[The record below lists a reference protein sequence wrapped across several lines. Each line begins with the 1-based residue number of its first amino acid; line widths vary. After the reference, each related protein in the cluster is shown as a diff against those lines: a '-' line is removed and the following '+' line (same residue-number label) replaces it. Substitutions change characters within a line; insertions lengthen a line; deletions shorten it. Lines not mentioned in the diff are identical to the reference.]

1 MKILLGLAFVAAA
14 ALLLLSPVGGDL
26 SEGHPVI
33 RANALDLSAYADTPP
48 AEPIDLVFLHHS
60 VGAHLLATPGPEQ
73 GTGGI
78 VNSHPNGGG
87 LNALLA
93 DANYRLHEATYG
105 SALGEDTDLFDW
117 LPKFRE
123 RMDDILAV
131 DQQDRRLPDGVR
143 NRVVMFKSCFPNN
156 EFVGEGS
163 ADGSPSGPDLTE
175 ANARATMKALR
186 SEFEKRPDVLFVY
199 LTAPPVAPRT
209 WTEARWK
216 VWVKHALGRPSH
228 GEEKRASAAI
238 ARRFNN
244 WVADPEGWLQGYP
257 HRNVVVFEFYDAL
270 TDRGASN
277 FSRYAT
283 GEGFDSHPSAEGL
296 GRIAPELVRFLNRAV
311 KRADLVPA
319 GLAP

>member
-1 MKILLGLAFVAAA
+1 MKILLGLAFVAAG

-26 SEGHPVI
+26 SGGNPVT
-33 RANALDLSAYADTPP
+33 RPNTLALSAFADAPP
-48 AEPIDLVFLHHS
+48 AEAIDLVFLHHS
-60 VGAHLLATPGPEQ
+60 VGAHLLAAPGPAREAN
-73 GTGGI
+73 GL
-78 VNSHPNGGG
+78 VVSHPNGGG
-87 LNALLA
+87 LAALLA
-93 DANYRLHEATYG
+93 ESNYRLHEATYG
-105 SALGEDTDLFDW
+105 SALGERTDLFDW
-117 LPKFRE
+117 LPKFRG

-131 DQQDRRLPDGVR
+131 ENQDRRLPDGVR

-163 ADGSPSGPDLTE
+163 GEGSPVGPDLTE
-175 ANARATMKALR
+175 ANARATMRALR
-186 SEFEKRPDVLFVY
+186 PEFERRPDVLFVY

-216 VWVKHALGRPSH
+216 VWAKHALGRPSH
-228 GEEKRASAAI
+228 AEEKRQSAAA

-257 HRNVVVFEFYDAL
+257 YRNVVVFDFFDAL
-270 TDRGASN
+270 TDRGASD
-277 FSRYAT
+277 FSRYPT

-311 KRADLVPA
+311 RRA
-319 GLAP
+319 GLAPPA